1 MERSQIVT
9 LDHPRRL
16 EAETF
21 IRRVYRSQ
29 YGAEIKVFSPT
40 LIALIDNRDGIA
52 CAAGLR
58 SAREGF
64 FSESYLVAPVEQ
76 VLSTLSGEQI
86 ARSEIFEVTT
96 LASSSPHDTTRLF
109 CDIVAF
115 GRENG
120 FSWSFFTLTR
130 RLWQLIDN
138 LGLGPI
144 VLGEVDPRRI
154 DNYGAWGRYFEAD
167 PKVYAVSRRSIVSGR
182 SSVAKTILR

>member
-1 MERSQIVT
+1 MERCQIVT
-9 LDHPRRL
+9 LDHPRRA

-21 IRRVYRSQ
+21 IRRVYRSR
-29 YGAEIKVFSPT
+29 YGAEISVYSPI
-40 LIALIDNRDGIA
+40 LIALIDDRDGIV

-64 FSESYLVAPVEQ
+64 FSESYLLAPVEQ
-76 VLSTLSGEQI
+76 VLSKLSGEQI
-86 ARSEIFEVTT
+86 GRSEIFEVTT
-96 LASSSPHDTTRLF
+96 LASSAPRETMRLF

-115 GRENG
+115 GRESG

-138 LGLGPI
+138 LGLGPV
-144 VLGEVDPRRI
+144 VLGDVDPQRI
-154 DNYGAWGRYFEAD
+154 DNHGVWGRYYEAD
-167 PKVYAVSRRSIVSGR
+167 PKVYAVSRRSIIAGR